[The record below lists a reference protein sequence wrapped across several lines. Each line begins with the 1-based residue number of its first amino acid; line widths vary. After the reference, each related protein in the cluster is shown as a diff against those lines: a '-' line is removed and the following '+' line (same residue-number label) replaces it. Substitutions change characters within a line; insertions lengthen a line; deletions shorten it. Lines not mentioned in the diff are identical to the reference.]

1 MQNWGENAPV
11 SAFLHSSQ
19 SIFAFFT
26 KHFCILHKAFL
37 LAKTSSLE
45 DCKHGIRE
53 AQTWHLRIV
62 NMAFTMRNHG
72 IYES

>member
-26 KHFCILHKAFL
+26 KHSCILHKAFL
-37 LAKTSSLE
+37 LPSQNIFASFTKHF
-45 DCKHGIRE
+45 CKLKHY
-53 AQTWHLRIV
+53 HLRIV
-62 NMAFTMRNHG
+62 NMAFAMRNHG
-72 IYES
+72 ICEA